1 MSCFR
6 TCALDSKSTEDVT
19 KRWGM
24 LNIVNQLFKIY
35 FRVNKLHLCKPLIRA
50 IESSPLKDR
59 SVFVEYWVQA
69 NLDETNNLTRL
80 LPKTAYC
87 IFEFMF
93 IFRYPKSQQV
103 TYKYYVGRKHMFDN
117 NFKEAEEYLK
127 FAFEHCHV
135 KSRANKRSILIY
147 LIPVKMLLGQMPE
160 EMLLKKYD
168 LLQFKEVVLAVKQ
181 GILNFLYSLVIIK
194 LRGIFKSLLFYLI

>member
-1 MSCFR
+1 MR
-6 TCALDSKSTEDVT
+6 ILY
-19 KRWGM
+19 
-24 LNIVNQLFKIY
+24 I
-35 FRVNKLHLCKPLIRA
+35 A
-50 IESSPLKDR
+50 IH
-59 SVFVEYWVQA
+59 V
-69 NLDETNNLTRL
+69 
-80 LPKTAYC
+80 
-87 IFEFMF
+87 

-160 EMLLKKYD
+160 EMLLKKS
-168 LLQFKEVVLAVKQ
+168 VLKKN
-181 GILNFLYSLVIIK
+181 LKIK
-194 LRGIFKSLLFYLI
+194 

>member
-1 MSCFR
+1 
-6 TCALDSKSTEDVT
+6 
-19 KRWGM
+19 
-24 LNIVNQLFKIY
+24 
-35 FRVNKLHLCKPLIRA
+35 
-50 IESSPLKDR
+50 
-59 SVFVEYWVQA
+59 
-69 NLDETNNLTRL
+69 
-80 LPKTAYC
+80 
-87 IFEFMF
+87 MF

-181 GILNFLYSLVIIK
+181 GILNFKIVLVDNQG
-194 LRGIFKSLLFYLI
+194 LFFKSLLFYLI

>member
-1 MSCFR
+1 
-6 TCALDSKSTEDVT
+6 
-19 KRWGM
+19 
-24 LNIVNQLFKIY
+24 
-35 FRVNKLHLCKPLIRA
+35 
-50 IESSPLKDR
+50 
-59 SVFVEYWVQA
+59 
-69 NLDETNNLTRL
+69 
-80 LPKTAYC
+80 
-87 IFEFMF
+87 
-93 IFRYPKSQQV
+93 
-103 TYKYYVGRKHMFDN
+103 MFDN

-181 GILNFLYSLVIIK
+181 GILNFKIVLVDNQG
-194 LRGIFKSLLFYLI
+194 LFFKSLFKSYLILFKGLCLHLMKTR

>member
-1 MSCFR
+1 
-6 TCALDSKSTEDVT
+6 
-19 KRWGM
+19 
-24 LNIVNQLFKIY
+24 
-35 FRVNKLHLCKPLIRA
+35 
-50 IESSPLKDR
+50 
-59 SVFVEYWVQA
+59 
-69 NLDETNNLTRL
+69 
-80 LPKTAYC
+80 
-87 IFEFMF
+87 MF

-194 LRGIFKSLLFYLI
+194 LRVFKSLLFYLI

>member
-1 MSCFR
+1 
-6 TCALDSKSTEDVT
+6 
-19 KRWGM
+19 
-24 LNIVNQLFKIY
+24 
-35 FRVNKLHLCKPLIRA
+35 
-50 IESSPLKDR
+50 
-59 SVFVEYWVQA
+59 
-69 NLDETNNLTRL
+69 
-80 LPKTAYC
+80 
-87 IFEFMF
+87 MF

-181 GILNFLYSLVIIK
+181 GILNFKIVLVDNQEIF
-194 LRGIFKSLLFYLI
+194 FKSLLFILFKGLFLHRIKTR

>member
-69 NLDETNNLTRL
+69 NLDEKKCPAAKLDYYQKQHIVYLNLCL
-80 LPKTAYC
+80 
-87 IFEFMF
+87 
-93 IFRYPKSQQV
+93 
-103 TYKYYVGRKHMFDN
+103 
-117 NFKEAEEYLK
+117 YLGTPNLS
-127 FAFEHCHV
+127 
-135 KSRANKRSILIY
+135 KSRTNITSVGNTCLI
-147 LIPVKMLLGQMPE
+147 
-160 EMLLKKYD
+160 
-168 LLQFKEVVLAVKQ
+168 
-181 GILNFLYSLVIIK
+181 IISRK
-194 LRGIFKSLLFYLI
+194 LRNI